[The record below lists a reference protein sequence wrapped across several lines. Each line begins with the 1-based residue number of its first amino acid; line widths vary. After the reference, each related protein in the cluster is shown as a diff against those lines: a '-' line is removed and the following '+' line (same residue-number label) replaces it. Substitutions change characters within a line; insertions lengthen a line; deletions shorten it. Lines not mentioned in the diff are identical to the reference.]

1 MLSEVIIIMNAM
13 DNITENTKSEQRHT
27 VQPGKKGI
35 LSNMGIS
42 ILVALQFLWFFIL
55 GGVFYGYI
63 DSQNSLKSIQV
74 KLEQTEK
81 NIASLAAQIGKGTAL
96 KKTGSRVSS
105 QKSSSPPVS
114 NAPALPVAK
123 EVPEPAITVNQVP
136 SVEAEIKASSVS
148 PAQTLLKHSEQYH
161 QVNQGETLYKISQ
174 RYKIS
179 VAEIN
184 QLNNLKQDQPI
195 LPGQKLL
202 VAPVKQ

>member
-1 MLSEVIIIMNAM
+1 MNTT
-13 DNITENTKSEQRHT
+13 DNTMENTKSEQRHT

-35 LSNMGIS
+35 MSNMGIS
-42 ILVALQFLWFFIL
+42 MLVALQFLWFFIL
-55 GGVFYGYI
+55 GGVFYGYM
-63 DSQNSLKSIQV
+63 DSQNSLKAIQV

-105 QKSSSPPVS
+105 QKSSSVPGS
-114 NAPALPVAK
+114 NTPALPAAK
-123 EVPEPAITVNQVP
+123 ALSEPAITVNQGP
-136 SVEAEIKASSVS
+136 SVEPKIKASSVS
-148 PAQTLLKHSEQYH
+148 SAQALLQHSEQYH
-161 QVNQGETLYKISQ
+161 EVNQGETLYKISQ

-202 VAPVKQ
+202 VAPAKQHVPAP